1 MKPSAEHV
9 ALAEIY
15 ELHIHREQRQ
25 GRNGEVLGRG
35 AGTST
40 DFLDHRPYNAGDDIR
55 RIDWGAYA
63 RTDQLLL
70 KRFQEEIRPMVEIWL
85 DNSASMCVSE
95 DKAQLALDLGCFF
108 SRVCQ
113 NVGIDHQI
121 RVLGEG
127 KSQPDRLFAGD
138 ISFAGTEDL
147 GVSIQREQLSV
158 TRGAH
163 VIVLSDF
170 LSAHDPQRV
179 VSGVMHRAATMTVIQ
194 ILAAEDLNIEEGSSI
209 LLQDSESGEMIEIDL
224 DAASIASYH
233 RRLTQLQDD
242 LERELFHRGGHLSVW
257 PVLNTF
263 QDGLNQLVAKGV
275 LSLSSF

>member
-1 MKPSAEHV
+1 MKPSLERV

-15 ELHIHREQRQ
+15 ELQVHREQRQ

-55 RIDWGAYA
+55 RIDWRAYA

-70 KRFQEEIRPMVEIWL
+70 KRYQEEIRPMVEIWL
-85 DNSASMCVSE
+85 DNSASMKISE
-95 DKAQLALDLGCFF
+95 DKAQLALDLACFF

-113 NVGIDHQI
+113 NIGIDHRI
-121 RVLGEG
+121 RLLGEG
-127 KSQPDRLFAGD
+127 TSQSERLFAGD
-138 ISFAGTEDL
+138 VSFAGQEDL

-158 TRGAH
+158 ARGAH

-170 LSAHDPQRV
+170 LSAHDPQRL
-179 VSGVMHRAATMTVIQ
+179 VSGVMHRAATMTGIQ
-194 ILAAEDLNIEEGSSI
+194 ILGFEDLNIEEGSSI

-224 DAASIASYH
+224 DAASIAAYH
-233 RRLTQLQDD
+233 RRLTQVQDD
-242 LERELFHRGGHLSVW
+242 LERELFHRGGHLLVW
-257 PVLNTF
+257 PATNPF
-263 QDGLNQLVAKGV
+263 QMGLNQMVATGV
-275 LSLSSF
+275 LSLSAF

>member
-1 MKPSAEHV
+1 MKPSSERV
-9 ALAEIY
+9 ALADLY

-40 DFLDHRPYNAGDDIR
+40 DFLDHRPYNPGDDIR

-85 DNSASMCVSE
+85 DNSSSMRISE
-95 DKAQLALDLGCFF
+95 EKAQLALDLGCFF

-113 NVGIDHQI
+113 NIGIDHRI
-121 RVLGEG
+121 RLLGEG
-127 KSQPDRLFAGD
+127 TSQPDQLFAGD
-138 ISFAGTEDL
+138 ISFSGREDL
-147 GVSIQREQLSV
+147 GTSIQREQLSIA
-158 TRGAH
+158 RGAH

-170 LSAHDPQRV
+170 LSPHDPQRV
-179 VSGVMHRAATMTVIQ
+179 VSGVMNRAATMTIIQ
-194 ILAAEDLNIEEGSSI
+194 ILGSEDLDIEEGSSI

-224 DAASIASYH
+224 DATSIASYH
-233 RRLTQLQDD
+233 RRLSQLQDD

-257 PVLNTF
+257 PASDTF
-263 QDGLNQLVAKGV
+263 QTGLNHLVAKGV
-275 LSLSSF
+275 LSLSSL